1 MSKNY
6 DNIIKNLRNYIENSY
21 NYSIN
26 EQNFNID
33 DGQFGIR
40 KVKNVSEEEKER
52 KSIKW
57 LQNLD
62 VYYSENTFLNEKVI
76 FLRNID
82 SGQSEYMGGYIIFN
96 TENINEFNVQWIHE
110 MATEIDMDLGI
121 FLALFDNLENAP
133 LISKT
138 ISHEEV
144 DNILGIEYSE
154 YEENH
159 DYNEI
164 IKLFAPIYIFKI
176 NEEYLYL
183 DEDEKKYMVIDLE
196 QFKYRFLGLIKCN
209 YKLDNIKR
217 EVYFSEDAINEYLNV
232 FKQEIKN
239 FPYENLYLSL
249 CHNSPKFIFLEVYR
263 MIEKLYPIIFYYH
276 FKKEFAL
283 QNINLLDMQ
292 KKMNGKLK
300 IRHREKDAIA
310 HIFEYCNQN
319 KNIEEHLNVLL
330 NYKEKVEDNPDISI
344 DKWIYKIRNTSV
356 HLSFDND
363 KEVDV
368 NKILSKDTII
378 TALVPIVAELYNSML
393 S

>member
-121 FLALFDNLENAP
+121 
-133 LISKT
+133 
-138 ISHEEV
+138 
-144 DNILGIEYSE
+144 
-154 YEENH
+154 
-159 DYNEI
+159 
-164 IKLFAPIYIFKI
+164 
-176 NEEYLYL
+176 
-183 DEDEKKYMVIDLE
+183 
-196 QFKYRFLGLIKCN
+196 
-209 YKLDNIKR
+209 
-217 EVYFSEDAINEYLNV
+217 
-232 FKQEIKN
+232 
-239 FPYENLYLSL
+239 
-249 CHNSPKFIFLEVYR
+249 
-263 MIEKLYPIIFYYH
+263 
-276 FKKEFAL
+276 
-283 QNINLLDMQ
+283 
-292 KKMNGKLK
+292 
-300 IRHREKDAIA
+300 
-310 HIFEYCNQN
+310 
-319 KNIEEHLNVLL
+319 
-330 NYKEKVEDNPDISI
+330 
-344 DKWIYKIRNTSV
+344 
-356 HLSFDND
+356 
-363 KEVDV
+363 
-368 NKILSKDTII
+368 
-378 TALVPIVAELYNSML
+378 
-393 S
+393 

>member
-249 CHNSPKFIFLEVYR
+249 CHNSPKFIFFRSL
-263 MIEKLYPIIFYYH
+263 
-276 FKKEFAL
+276 
-283 QNINLLDMQ
+283 
-292 KKMNGKLK
+292 
-300 IRHREKDAIA
+300 
-310 HIFEYCNQN
+310 
-319 KNIEEHLNVLL
+319 
-330 NYKEKVEDNPDISI
+330 
-344 DKWIYKIRNTSV
+344 
-356 HLSFDND
+356 
-363 KEVDV
+363 
-368 NKILSKDTII
+368 
-378 TALVPIVAELYNSML
+378 
-393 S
+393 